1 MERELTNGGTDMN
14 RKLLFGATLMLAIL
28 TLAGGAQASSD
39 LWLHVRV
46 NEGDGAKVAVN
57 LPVSMLD
64 RAMAMIPAEH
74 LEDHHFEGG
83 KIRID
88 DMDLTIP
95 EIRELWAEIKDSP
108 DMTFV
113 TVEDDHEN
121 VRVWKE
127 GDTLYVKV
135 QEDRQNETVDVKIPM
150 AVIDALLSSEEEGT
164 LDLQAAMQALVEHG
178 EGELVAVTGGDEE
191 VRVWVDG
198 NAEGE

>member
-1 MERELTNGGTDMN
+1 MN
-14 RKLLFGATLMLAIL
+14 RKLLFGVTLMLAIL
-28 TLAGGAQASSD
+28 ALAAGAQASSD

-46 NEGDGAKVAVN
+46 DEPNGAKVAVN

-64 RAMAMIPAEH
+64 KAMAMIPAEH
-74 LEDHHFEGG
+74 MEDHHFRGG

-88 DMDLTIP
+88 DMDLTIA
-95 EIRELWAEIKDSP
+95 EIRELWAEIKNSP

-113 TVEDDHEN
+113 TVEEEN
-121 VRVWKE
+121 EKVRVWKE
-127 GDTLYVKV
+127 ADTLYVKV
-135 QEDRQNETVDVKIPM
+135 EEGRNDETVDVKIPL

-164 LDLQAAMQALVEHG
+164 LDIQAAMQALVEHG
-178 EGELVAVTGGDEE
+178 EGELVAVSGGDEE

>member
-1 MERELTNGGTDMN
+1 MN
-14 RKLLFGATLMLAIL
+14 RKLNHGATLMLAIL
-28 TLAGGAQASSD
+28 ALAAGAHASSD

-46 NEGDGAKVAVN
+46 DEGGGAKVSVN

-64 RAMAMIPAEH
+64 KALAMIPEEH
-74 LEDHHFEGG
+74 MRDHHFDGG

-88 DMDLTIP
+88 DMDLTISDL
-95 EIRELWAEIKDSP
+95 RELWAEIKNSP

-113 TVEDDHEN
+113 TVEEEHEN

-127 GDTLYVKV
+127 AGTLFVSV
-135 QEDRQNETVDVKIPM
+135 QEDRRDETVDVKIPLQ
-150 AVIDALLSSEEEGT
+150 VIDALLSSEEEGT

-178 EGELVAVTGGDEE
+178 EGELVAVSGGDEE

-198 NAEGE
+198 NANGE